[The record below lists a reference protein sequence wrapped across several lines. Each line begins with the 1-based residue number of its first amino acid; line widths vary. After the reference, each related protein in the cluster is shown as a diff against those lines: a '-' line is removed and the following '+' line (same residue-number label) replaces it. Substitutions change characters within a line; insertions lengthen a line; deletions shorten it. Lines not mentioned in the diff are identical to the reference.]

1 MSQVFGYSIFSP
13 NAIARA
19 LGQTNFAF
27 TRQSGGQPV
36 YDIDAVDQDTV
47 DIHLLVPGFSRDE
60 LKISLL
66 RDELTVEGVSSASEK
81 SESSNIPSRVFRALV
96 HRSFRGSFLVEG
108 YIVRGVSLSH
118 GILTIR
124 LRRNDADVAPE
135 VFDIGESLD
144 DVANGP
150 TPNVVPDAPQADGT
164 NGSGWEVPSQPDS
177 QPFSST
183 PPTA

>member
-36 YDIDAVDQDTV
+36 YDIEAVDKDTV

-66 RDELTVEGVSSASEK
+66 RDELTVEGVSSAAEK
-81 SESSNIPSRVFRALV
+81 PEPSNISSRVFRSLV

-108 YIVRGVSLSH
+108 YVVRGVSLSH
-118 GILTIR
+118 GVLAIR
-124 LRRNDADVAPE
+124 VRRNDADVAPE

-144 DVANGP
+144 DVTDTP
-150 TPNVVPDAPQADGT
+150 TPNVAPDVPQVEDIDGLD
-164 NGSGWEVPSQPDS
+164 WVVPSQPDS
-177 QPFSST
+177 QPFRST